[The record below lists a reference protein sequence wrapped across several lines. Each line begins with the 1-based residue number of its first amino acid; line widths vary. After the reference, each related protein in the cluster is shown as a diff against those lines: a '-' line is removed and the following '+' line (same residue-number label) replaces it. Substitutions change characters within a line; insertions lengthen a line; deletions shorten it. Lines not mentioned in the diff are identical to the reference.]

1 MKTATKVDAR
11 KRAREAKAKADAVR
25 IAQDKQIEDVATAF
39 YVASDNLEELRDQVA
54 AAEAAVGEQVVKLF
68 DLGETAE
75 RVSDLTGLALAD
87 VRAIRRRDSAA
98 KKETAAKKEPATT

>member
-11 KRAREAKAKADAVR
+11 KRAREAKAKADAAR

-39 YVASDNLEELRDQVA
+39 YVASDNLEELQDQVA
-54 AAEAAVGEQVVKLF
+54 AAEATVSDQIVKLF

-75 RVSDLTGLALAD
+75 RVSDLTGLALTE
-87 VRAIRRRDSAA
+87 VRAIRRRD
-98 KKETAAKKEPATT
+98 TAAKKPSPAKTEPAI